1 MSNKLKFT
9 QLCKN
14 LQEKFSITMQKSKE
28 IIMLN
33 YFTNTIL
40 VTCQLILSVNKWT
53 ISRLNFC
60 NEQIFL
66 VD

>member
-40 VTCQLILSVNKWT
+40 VMCQLILSVNKL

-60 NEQIFL
+60 SEQIFL